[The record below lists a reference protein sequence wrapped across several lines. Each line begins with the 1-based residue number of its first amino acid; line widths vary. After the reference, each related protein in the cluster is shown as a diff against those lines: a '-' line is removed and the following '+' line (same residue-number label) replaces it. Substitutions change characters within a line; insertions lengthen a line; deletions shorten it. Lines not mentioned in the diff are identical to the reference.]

1 MKVIVT
7 YVFPN
12 TGAYDK
18 FAQRF
23 VADYQR
29 FPPGEVDH
37 AVVVV
42 VNGGSIDKKCE
53 DIFRPIQNCI
63 FLPHDNSGFDIGAY
77 QLASRTLGNLC
88 DLMVFFGASTYLKGP
103 NWLMRMAVS
112 FQKHGP
118 ALFGVMGNQGD
129 ARVNVKPHIR
139 TTGFWMP
146 PSLFNKYPVTVAKPE
161 QRFPFEH
168 GENCLTSW
176 VYAQGLKVFVV
187 TWKGEYEWPNWDSI
201 ENGFHRGDQSAL
213 LAGDRIS
220 REPYY
225 KCE

>member
-1 MKVIVT
+1 MRAIVV

-12 TGAYDK
+12 TGAFDNL
-18 FAQRF
+18 ARRF

-29 FPPGEVDH
+29 FPPGEVEH

-53 DIFRPIQNCI
+53 DIFRPIGNCI
-63 FLPHDNSGFDIGAY
+63 FLPHDNSGFDIGGY
-77 QLASRTLGNLC
+77 QHAARTLGHMC

-112 FQKHGP
+112 FLKHGP
-118 ALFGVMGNQGD
+118 ALYGVMGNQGD

-139 TTGFWMP
+139 TTGWWIP
-146 PSLFNKYPVTVAKPE
+146 PSLLNKYPVVVSKPE
-161 QRFPFEH
+161 QRHPFEH
-168 GENCLTSW
+168 GPDCLTSW

-187 TWKGEYEWPNWDSI
+187 TWKEEVEWPNWDAI
-201 ENGFHRGDQSAL
+201 PNGFHRGDQSAL
-213 LAGDRIS
+213 LAGDHIS
-220 REPYY
+220 EPPYFAIR
-225 KCE
+225 